1 MRVVTRRALA
11 YTARL
16 MLPRN
21 HYSNWL
27 EIDLTAIADNVRQ
40 CLQRTGVAVMAV
52 VKANAYGHGLVPVAR
67 AARRAGAGW
76 CGVARLDEALE
87 LRRGGVDGPV
97 LVLGGIPIARMDEAV
112 AAQVSM
118 AVWEAGQVEGAQAA
132 AARSGQPARLHLKV
146 DTGMTRLGIE
156 PAAAPDLARRIAAAP
171 GVEFE
176 GLFTH
181 FARADER
188 DDRPTQAQESLF
200 REVIDGLQA
209 AGLRPRLI
217 HAANSA
223 AGLRRPSA
231 WFDMVRVGIALY
243 GLHPSPECRLPE
255 GFRPALG
262 WKAAL
267 TLVRRTPG
275 GRGVGY
281 GHTYVTRREERI
293 GVVPVG
299 YGDGYRRVPGNRV
312 LVGGR
317 EVPVVG
323 RVCMDHIMVQLDAVP
338 EASAGDEVV
347 LIGEQGGRR
356 ITVDDLAER
365 WGTFNYEVVCGLAAR
380 VTRLYFDRASSAAA

>member
-1 MRVVTRRALA
+1 
-11 YTARL
+11 
-16 MLPRN
+16 MLPNN

-27 EIDLTAIADNVRQ
+27 EIDLTAIADNTRQ
-40 CLQRTGVAVMAV
+40 CLKRTGVAVMAV

-76 CGVARLDEALE
+76 CGVARIDEALE
-87 LRRGGVDGPV
+87 LRQGGVEGPI
-97 LVLGGIPIARMDEAV
+97 LVLGATPLGRMQEAV

-118 AVWEAGQVEGAQAA
+118 AVWEAEQVEGAQAA
-132 AARSGQPARLHLKV
+132 AARAGQPARLHLKV

-156 PAAAPDLARRIAAAP
+156 PGGAVALARRIAAAP
-171 GVEFE
+171 GVDFE
-176 GLFTH
+176 GIFTH

-188 DDRPTQAQESLF
+188 DSHPTAAQEALF

-209 AGLRPRLI
+209 GGLRPRLI

-223 AGLRRPSA
+223 AGLTRPSA

-243 GLHPSPECRLPE
+243 GLDPSQECRLPE

-262 WKAAL
+262 WKTVL
-267 TLVRRTPG
+267 TQIRRTPP
-275 GRGVGY
+275 GRGVSY
-281 GHTYVTRREERI
+281 GHTYVTRSEERI
-293 GVVPVG
+293 GVAPVG

-323 RVCMDHIMVQLDAVP
+323 RVCMDQIMVLLDAVP
-338 EASAGDEVV
+338 QARVGDEVV

-356 ITVDDLAER
+356 ITVDDLAEC
-365 WGTFNYEVVCGLAAR
+365 WGTFNYEVVCGLSAR
-380 VTRLYFDRASSAAA
+380 VTRLYFDGHALSPA